1 MDPRIPVK
9 STKVPVQPRYIPQ
22 DPSELQHIASTIK
35 VVRTSDQS
43 KFLATKV
50 PKVFVKDTNGNP
62 TETLLADVILPV
74 AAVPISLIL
83 NHPNIISLVD
93 IVTNSNL
100 EGTSTAAGPYGD
112 ITVWEDMDAG
122 SLSYLLPS
130 ASTYPPFHDEATW
143 HVLAS
148 QNYNRPA
155 LPEGLC
161 WHVLRSISRALLWL
175 HYGVKET
182 IGKPG
187 DFQKHDDDWHAIL
200 IMDVSPG
207 QVWFKRPVGE
217 ETYGECKLGGFQW
230 AKVTGAVGGKVAN
243 AQMVEN
249 APLQKQYFFPPEV
262 YKNTH
267 SHSRSSEIW
276 QLGATIY
283 TMMTGIPPPR
293 LYEYSWQISRM
304 NDGGYSQELRHIV
317 GDMIQMHPDDRPNA
331 IDLVNRVDDQWRKW
345 RATSKQGAQVV
356 DILDRQFEMQSLGV
370 SYGGLVF

>member
-1 MDPRIPVK
+1 MDFRTPVK
-9 STKVPVQPRYIPQ
+9 STRVPIQPRYIPQ
-22 DPSELQHIASTIK
+22 NPSELQHIASTIK
-35 VVRTSDQS
+35 VVRTTDQS

-50 PKVFVKDTNGNP
+50 PKVLVKDTIRKP
-62 TETLLADVILPV
+62 SKTLLADVILPV

-93 IVTNSNL
+93 IVTNSGL
-100 EGTSTAAGPYGD
+100 EGTSPEAGPYGD

-143 HVLAS
+143 HALAS

-155 LPEGLC
+155 LPEALC

-182 IGKPG
+182 IGIPG
-187 DFQKHDDDWHAIL
+187 DFQKHDDDWHTIL
-200 IMDVSPG
+200 IRDVSPG
-207 QVWFKRPVGE
+207 QIWFKRPVGE

-230 AKVTGAVGGKVAN
+230 AKVTGAVAI
-243 AQMVEN
+243 AQRVEN
-249 APLQKQYFFPPEV
+249 APREKQYFFPPET

-267 SHSRSSEIW
+267 SYSCASEIW
-276 QLGATIY
+276 ELGSTIY

-304 NDGGYSQELRHIV
+304 NDRGYSQELRDIIR
-317 GDMIQMHPDDRPNA
+317 DMIKIHPADRPDA
-331 IDLVNRVDDQWRKW
+331 ILLVNRVDDQWKKW
-345 RATSKQGAQVV
+345 RASSKEGAQVV
-356 DILDRQFEMQSLGV
+356 DILDRQIELQALGISHSSLAI
-370 SYGGLVF
+370 

>member
-62 TETLLADVILPV
+62 TKTLLADVILPV

-100 EGTSTAAGPYGD
+100 EGTSTEAGPYGD

-143 HVLAS
+143 HALAS

-175 HYGVKET
+175 HHGVKET
-182 IGKPG
+182 IGIPG
-187 DFQKHDDDWHAIL
+187 DFQKYDDDWHAIL

-207 QVWFKRPVGE
+207 QIWFKRPVGE

-230 AKVTGAVGGKVAN
+230 AKVTGAVAGNVAI
-243 AQMVEN
+243 AQKVEN
-249 APLQKQYFFPPEV
+249 TPLEKQYFFPPEV

-293 LYEYSWQISRM
+293 LYEYSWQVSRL
-304 NDGGYSQELRHIV
+304 NDVGYSQELRDIV
-317 GDMIQMHPDDRPNA
+317 GDMIKVHPADRPNA
-331 IDLVNRVDDQWRKW
+331 IALVNKVDDQWRKW
-345 RATSKQGAQVV
+345 RANSKEGAQVV
-356 DILDRQFEMQSLGV
+356 DILDRQIEFQALGV
-370 SYGGLVF
+370 SHGGLVL

>member
-9 STKVPVQPRYIPQ
+9 STKVPTQPRYIPQ
-22 DPSELQHIASTIK
+22 DPSEIQNIASTIK
-35 VVRTSDQS
+35 VVRTSDQT
-43 KFLATKV
+43 KFLASKIPRV
-50 PKVFVKDTNGNP
+50 VV
-62 TETLLADVILPV
+62 TELDGTVGKTLLADVILPV

-83 NHPNIISLVD
+83 NHANIISLVD
-93 IVTNSNL
+93 IVRNSDADGSAT
-100 EGTSTAAGPYGD
+100 EAGPYGD

-122 SLSYLLPS
+122 SLAYLLPS
-130 ASTYPPFHDEATW
+130 ASTYPPFHDDLTW
-143 HVLAS
+143 HALAS

-175 HYGVKET
+175 HHGIKET
-182 IGKPG
+182 IGIPG
-187 DFQKHDDDWHAIL
+187 DFEKHDDDWHAIL

-207 QVWFKRPVGE
+207 QIWFKRPVGG

-230 AKVTGAVGGKVAN
+230 AKVTGAVAGGDAIE
-243 AQMVEN
+243 QRVEN
-249 APLQKQYFFPPEV
+249 APLAKQYFFPPEV

-293 LYEYSWQISRM
+293 LYEYGWQISRM
-304 NDGGYSQELRHIV
+304 NDGGYSQELREIV
-317 GDMIQMHPDDRPNA
+317 GDMIKMHPSDRPDA
-331 IDLVNRVDDQWRKW
+331 ITLVNNVDDQWKKW
-345 RATSKQGAQVV
+345 RSSSKEGAYVV
-356 DILDRQFEMQSLGV
+356 DVLDRVVELRALGV
-370 SYGGLVF
+370 SRNGLLL

>member
-9 STKVPVQPRYIPQ
+9 STKVPNQPRYIPQ
-22 DPSELQHIASTIK
+22 DPSEVQNIASTIK
-35 VVRTSDQS
+35 VVRTSDQTKYLAS
-43 KFLATKV
+43 KI
-50 PKVFVKDTNGNP
+50 PKVVVKEIDGTVGN
-62 TETLLADVILPV
+62 TLLADVILPV

-93 IVTNSNL
+93 IVRNSNF
-100 EGTSTAAGPYGD
+100 EGSVSETGPYGD

-130 ASTYPPFHDEATW
+130 ASTYPAFHDEATW
-143 HVLAS
+143 HALAS

-175 HYGVKET
+175 HHGVKET
-182 IGKPG
+182 IGIPG
-187 DFQKHDDDWHAIL
+187 DFQKHDEDWHAIL

-207 QVWFKRPVGE
+207 QIWFKRPVGE

-230 AKVTGAVGGKVAN
+230 AKVTGAVAGNLAIE
-243 AQMVEN
+243 QRVEN
-249 APLQKQYFFPPEV
+249 APLAKQYFFPPEV

-283 TMMTGIPPPR
+283 AMMTGIPPPR

-304 NDGGYSQELRHIV
+304 NDGGYSQELREII
-317 GDMIQMHPDDRPNA
+317 GSMIKMHPADRPTA
-331 IDLVNRVDDQWRKW
+331 IALVNRADDQWKKW
-345 RATSKQGAQVV
+345 RATSKEGAQVV
-356 DILDRQFEMQSLGV
+356 DILDRVIEMKALGISQS
-370 SYGGLVF
+370 GLTL